1 MEALVYKDKKMLRRG
16 YTTGTCAAL
25 AAQGAVSFLV
35 SGIWPE
41 TAELMTPA
49 GQMVRVPLM
58 EKKAGNGAVSCA
70 VKKDAGD
77 DPDVTDGLL
86 IFARARFLPENAGNA
101 READHGTGTASARE
115 RRVIIDGGE
124 GVGRVTKAGLDQ
136 PVGAAAI
143 NSVPRRMIEDA
154 VAEVLEEAGADRP
167 VEILIFVPGGEKA
180 AEKTFNPVLGITG
193 GISILGTSGI
203 VEPMSEEALIETIR
217 AHMQVLRS
225 EGRRFAAAVPGNMG
239 ERFLWSYLEREGIGK
254 IPAVVCSNFVGRTLD
269 IAGELGFSGLLLAG
283 HLGKLVKLGCG
294 IMNTHSKEGDGR
306 METLVACALRAGV
319 GTGTLKRIQEANT
332 TEQALEELKA
342 AGILKETMGALL
354 ERMDWYMRRR
364 VPETLETGILVFD
377 AAGTLLGA
385 TENARDL
392 LALAAGEEPA
402 GEDGPDNGI

>member
-58 EKKAGNGAVSCA
+58 EKKAGNGAASCA

-86 IFARARFLPENAGNA
+86 VFAQARFLPENTGNA
-101 READHGTGTASARE
+101 
-115 RRVIIDGGE
+115 RVIIDGGE

-143 NSVPRRMIEDA
+143 NSVPRRMIETA
-154 VAEVLEEAGADRP
+154 VAEVLEEAGLDRT
-167 VEILIFVPGGEKA
+167 VEILIFVPGGEKT

-203 VEPMSEEALIETIR
+203 VEPMSQQAILDTVQLEIHQAALREQSPKRLIL
-217 AHMQVLRS
+217 A
-225 EGRRFAAAVPGNMG
+225 PGNYG
-239 ERFLWSYLEREGIGK
+239 LDYLAQNLPEYSS
-254 IPAVVCSNFVGRTLD
+254 IPVVKCSNFMGDALDMAAAEQFAEVLLVGH
-269 IAGELGFSGLLLAG
+269 I
-283 HLGKLVKLGCG
+283 GKLVKLAGG
-294 IMNTHSKEGDGR
+294 IMNTHSR
-306 METLVACALRAGV
+306 MADCRTELFCAHAALCGASQATCRALMDAATTDACLDILDAENLREPVLESLLQA
-319 GTGTLKRIQEANT
+319 IQ
-332 TEQALEELKA
+332 LHL
-342 AGILKETMGALL
+342 
-354 ERMDWYMRRR
+354 DRR
-364 VPETLETGILVFD
+364 VAGAFRVGAVLFSNQAGPLGQTET
-377 AAGTLLGA
+377 AAQLLQSWQKK
-385 TENARDL
+385 EQ
-392 LALAAGEEPA
+392 
-402 GEDGPDNGI
+402 

>member
-58 EKKAGNGAVSCA
+58 EKKAGNGAASCA

-86 IFARARFLPENAGNA
+86 IFAQARFLPENAGTA
-101 READHGTGTASARE
+101 READHGPGTASARE

-143 NSVPRRMIEDA
+143 NSVPRRMIEAA
-154 VAEVLEEAGADRP
+154 VTEVLEEAGLDRP
-167 VEILIFVPGGEKA
+167 VEILIFVPGGEKT

-269 IAGELGFSGLLLAG
+269 MAGELGFSGFLLAG

-306 METLVACALRAGV
+306 METLVACALRAGA

-364 VPETLETGILVFD
+364 VPEILETGILVFD

-392 LALAAGEEPA
+392 LALAAGEEPV

>member
-41 TAELMTPA
+41 TAEFMTPA

-58 EKKAGNGAVSCA
+58 EKKAWNGAASCA

-86 IFARARFLPENAGNA
+86 VFAQARFLPENTGNA
-101 READHGTGTASARE
+101 
-115 RRVIIDGGE
+115 RVIIDGGE

-143 NSVPRRMIEDA
+143 NSVPRRMIETA
-154 VAEVLEEAGADRP
+154 VAEVLEEAGLDRT
-167 VEILIFVPGGEKA
+167 VEILIFVPGGERT

-269 IAGELGFSGLLLAG
+269 MAGELGFSGLLLAG

-306 METLVACALRAGV
+306 METLVACALRAGA

-392 LALAAGEEPA
+392 LVLAAGEEPA